1 MNSSKRET
9 LGKSS
14 VPRNT
19 ENSSLDAEPTPKGG
33 AGVSHFLSGDEI
45 CKIIEVCSKRGV
57 SQLKLGPLS
66 LDFQAFQPTRQKPV
80 APGPAIPDSA
90 PEEVTRE
97 QQAIEKLAL
106 EKEEILTREGQIAEL
121 LLTDPAEAERLM
133 EIGDLVPAQ
142 EESDGPGAS

>member
-1 MNSSKRET
+1 
-9 LGKSS
+9 
-14 VPRNT
+14 
-19 ENSSLDAEPTPKGG
+19 
-33 AGVSHFLSGDEI
+33 
-45 CKIIEVCSKRGV
+45 
-57 SQLKLGPLS
+57 

>member
-1 MNSSKRET
+1 MA
-9 LGKSS
+9 
-14 VPRNT
+14 P
-19 ENSSLDAEPTPKGG
+19 
-33 AGVSHFLSGDEI
+33 SHFLSGEEI

-90 PEEVTRE
+90 PEAVLQE
-97 QQAIEKLAL
+97 QKAIETQAL
-106 EKEEILTREGQIAEL
+106 EREEILTREEQVAEL

-133 EIGDLVPAQ
+133 ELGDLVLPAQ
-142 EESDGPGAS
+142 EESDAAGA